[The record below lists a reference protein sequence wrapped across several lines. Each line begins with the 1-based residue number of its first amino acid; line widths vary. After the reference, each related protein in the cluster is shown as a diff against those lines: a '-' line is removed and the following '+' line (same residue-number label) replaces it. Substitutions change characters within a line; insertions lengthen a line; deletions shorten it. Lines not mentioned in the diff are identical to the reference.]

1 MPEKKFV
8 PSEYQLVVD
17 AKFKDGSKKRQTVDL
32 LEDAGEKERRRKESL
47 AIPPDIKRGSAEV
60 VKYGLRNSIILDRE
74 QLKKEPNNDVLKTGL
89 KYREMEQSLLDSVG
103 VQNAVLKLFKSRG
116 ENYDL
121 AKITARDMVDIL
133 NQEFN
138 NELRKMVKDGGRKMD
153 DVVSVG
159 GVRGRI
165 GDLFEAL
172 SKLRNTLEMEEKMTA
187 ERDSK

>member
-103 VQNAVLKLFKSRG
+103 VQDAVLKLFKNRG

-121 AKITARDMVDIL
+121 TKITARDMVDIL